1 LLFVKGKSIINN
13 QNANPKTYIKT
24 FYSDSMGTV
33 IADSVIVGN
42 SFGGQD
48 SYTPQGEYEF

>member
-1 LLFVKGKSIINN
+1 MLFVKGKSIINN